1 MHTDTVHAHTH
12 CYCTMW
18 ATVDACSCLRH
29 TVQLSP
35 LGGTHGGKGESQVIQ
50 SMKKEGENMDNMP
63 PQMPD
68 NQLTKKK
75 NTNSPMG
82 RFSLSAGQLNLLGSK
97 AFQWIREKP
106 PSVTQWYR

>member
-1 MHTDTVHAHTH
+1 
-12 CYCTMW
+12 MW

-75 NTNSPMG
+75 KYKLTYG
-82 RFSLSAGQLNLLGSK
+82 AVLFICWTAE
-97 AFQWIREKP
+97 FIR
-106 PSVTQWYR
+106 